1 MKKTNW
7 CALLVALVAAQVD
20 IASAAQ
26 VDEHDYARAA
36 SFLPFNLVDKV
47 RNSRVDPHWIDGGKR
62 FWYWR
67 DIDGG
72 REVVLVDS
80 ATGKRQSLAKPPV
93 EEAEPIVAPA
103 GTVVSPDGSF
113 AVFVREYDLWL
124 RQLPSGTE
132 RRLTSDGEDYFA
144 YGKLSDSSLHAI
156 PMRRVTT
163 PVPPVGVE
171 WSPDSRTI
179 LVTRTDERML
189 GRYPFLESVPSDGS
203 ARPVAHELRVAL
215 AGDRNKAVEHRS
227 VIDVATGEQRPY
239 NVSQDPDF
247 GIRGGEW
254 SADGQHYYFFGTNE
268 HNAAGVFD
276 LELRTAQVRPVL
288 SESNDTFIS
297 LNNTIYSEPN
307 IRILPRSHEVIW
319 FSEADGWGHL
329 YLYDLRTGKLKNRLT
344 SGEWLVR
351 DIIHVDTERRVVYFT
366 AAGREPGRNPYYRH
380 LYRVGFDGR
389 GLRLLTPEQGDHEIS
404 QPLGAALAAAL
415 GVGASVTAVAPN
427 GRFFV
432 DTWSTVDRPPVS
444 VLRTTEGKL
453 IATLEH
459 ADATALYAMGWQ
471 PPEPFVA
478 KAADGIT
485 DLYGLLY
492 RPTNFDRKVRY
503 PVIEHLYGG
512 PQMTITARTF
522 MQAVMD
528 PKYVNAEKEL
538 GFVMV
543 VMDVRGTVKR
553 SKAFQDHLYQN
564 FGDYMIEDHVAV
576 LTQLAQRYP
585 FIDLDRVG
593 VEGHSFGGYGAAHA
607 MLSRPD
613 FYKVGVASA
622 GSHNFQGMYPIET
635 YLGRPVYSDGQ
646 SINPSGLEVPKNY
659 RSADNGTLA
668 ERLRGKLMLVY
679 GDLDE
684 NAYPAVTL
692 QLADALIKAN
702 KSFDLLYLPGRTHDF
717 ARTDFYFIRRKW
729 DYFVEHLLGTKPPD
743 NYQIVAPPPAQWRSA
758 LQ

>member
-1 MKKTNW
+1 MKQTRW
-7 CALLVALVAAQVD
+7 CALLVALLSACID
-20 IASAAQ
+20 TASAGQ
-26 VDEHDYARAA
+26 VDENDYARAA
-36 SFLPFNLVDKV
+36 SFLPFNLMDKV
-47 RNSRVDPHWIDGGKR
+47 RNSRVDPHWLDGGKR

-67 DIDGG
+67 DTAGG

-80 ATGKRQSLAKPPV
+80 ATGKRQSLAKPPGS
-93 EEAEPIVAPA
+93 EAKSVVAPE
-103 GTVVSPDGSF
+103 GTVLSPDGSL
-113 AVFVREYDLWL
+113 AVFVREHDLWL
-124 RQLPSGTE
+124 RQMSNGAE
-132 RRLTSDGEDYFA
+132 RRLTNDGEEYFA
-144 YGKLSDSSLHAI
+144 YGKLVDTSLRAI
-156 PMRRVTT
+156 PMRRATT
-163 PVPPVGVE
+163 PASPSDVE
-171 WSPDSRTI
+171 WSPDSRSI
-179 LVTRTDERML
+179 LVTRTDERRL

-215 AGDRNKAVEHRS
+215 PGDRNKPIEHRS
-227 VIDVATGEQRPY
+227 VIDVASGEQRPF
-239 NVSQDPDF
+239 NVPLPEFS
-247 GIRGGEW
+247 IRGGEW
-254 SADGQHYYFFGTNE
+254 SADGRHYYFFGISGHKT
-268 HNAAGVFD
+268 AGVFD
-276 LELRTAQVRPVL
+276 LDVDTAQVREVL
-288 SESNDTFIS
+288 SESSDTFIS
-297 LNNTIYSEPN
+297 LNNTLYSGPN

-351 DIIHVDTERRVVYFT
+351 DVIHVDSERRVVYFT

-380 LYRVGFDGR
+380 LYRIGFDGR
-389 GLRLLTPEQGDHEIS
+389 GEQLLTPEQGDHEIT
-404 QPLGAALAAAL
+404 QPLDAAFAAAL
-415 GVGASVTAVAPN
+415 GGGASVLAVAPN

-453 IATLEH
+453 IATLEK
-459 ADATALYAMGWQ
+459 ADATALYATGWQ

-492 RPTNFDRKVRY
+492 RPTNFDRNARY

-512 PQMTITARTF
+512 PQIAITARTF

-553 SKAFQDHLYQN
+553 SKAFGNHLYQN
-564 FGDYMIEDHVAV
+564 YGDYMIEDHVAV
-576 LTQLAQRYP
+576 LKQLATRYP
-585 FIDLDRVG
+585 FMDLDRVG

-622 GSHNFQGMYPIET
+622 GSHNYQGMYPVT
-635 YLGRPVYSDGQ
+635 YLGEPVYSDGQ
-646 SINPSGLEVPKNY
+646 SINPTGLEIPENY
-659 RSADNGTLA
+659 RSADNGALA
-668 ERLRGKLMLVY
+668 ERLRGKLMIVY

-692 QLADALIKAN
+692 QFADALIKAN

-729 DYFVEHLLGTKPPD
+729 DYFVEHLLGAKPPD
-743 NYQIVAPPPAQWRSA
+743 NYRIVAPPPAKWRSA

>member
-1 MKKTNW
+1 MKQTSW
-7 CALLVALVAAQVD
+7 CALLVALIAAYTPTG
-20 IASAAQ
+20 SARQ
-26 VDEHDYARAA
+26 VDERDYARAV
-36 SFLPFNLVDKV
+36 SFLPFNLLDKV
-47 RNSRVDPHWIDGGKR
+47 RNSRVDPHWIDGGRR

-67 DIDGG
+67 DTDGG

-93 EEAEPIVAPA
+93 AEAEPVVAPA
-103 GTVVSPDGSF
+103 GTVISPDGSL
-113 AVFVREYDLWL
+113 AVFAREHDLWL
-124 RQLPSGTE
+124 RQLSNGAE
-132 RRLTSDGEDYFA
+132 RRLTNDGEDYFA
-144 YGKLSDSSLHAI
+144 YGKLVDSSLRAI
-156 PMRRVTT
+156 PMRRATT
-163 PVPPVGVE
+163 PAPPFGVE
-171 WSPDSRTI
+171 WSPDSRSL

-189 GRYPFLESVPSDGS
+189 GRYPFIESVPSDGG

-215 AGDRNKAVEHRS
+215 PGDRNKAVEHRS
-227 VIDVATGEQRPY
+227 VIDVATGEQRAYDVP
-239 NVSQDPDF
+239 QPDF

-254 SADGQHYYFFGTNE
+254 SADGQHYYFFGANGRKE
-268 HNAAGVFD
+268 AGVFD
-276 LELRTAQVRPVL
+276 LELRTARVRPVL
-288 SESNDTFIS
+288 NESNDTFIS
-297 LNNTIYSEPN
+297 LNNTIYSGPN
-307 IRILPRSHEVIW
+307 VRILPRSQEVIW

-351 DIIHVDTERRVVYFT
+351 DVIHVDAERRVVYFT
-366 AAGREPGRNPYYRH
+366 AAGREPGSNPYYRQ

-404 QPLGAALAAAL
+404 QPLGAALAAVL
-415 GVGASVTAVAPN
+415 GGGASVTAVAPN

-453 IATLEH
+453 IATLEQ
-459 ADATALYAMGWQ
+459 ADATALYATGWQ
-471 PPEPFVA
+471 PPESFVA
-478 KAADGIT
+478 KAADGVT

-492 RPTNFDRKVRY
+492 RPTNFDRNSRY

-543 VMDVRGTVKR
+543 VMDVRGTIKR

-576 LTQLAQRYP
+576 LKQLAQRYP

-622 GSHNFQGMYPIET
+622 GSHNFQGMYPVET
-635 YLGRPVYSDGQ
+635 YLGSPVYSDGQ
-646 SINPSGLEVPKNY
+646 SINPSGVEIPKNY
-659 RSADNGTLA
+659 QSADNGTLA
-668 ERLRGKLMLVY
+668 DRLRGKLMLVY

-743 NYQIVAPPPAQWRSA
+743 NYQIVAPPAAKWRSA